1 MKSIILFL
9 ITAIALSTNSLASQ
23 DQSQVPAILNSLP
36 PAATASPLTWATS
49 PRKGEMA
56 EARRWVSAKLE
67 GSAQTNPYSGH
78 ISVSFKGEVLKNMAT
93 TSAYGV
99 LRGGVPLRIADK
111 KYVSGL
117 YCPSEGKIVVHL
129 PGPAKSFKAI
139 VGVDSNQET
148 GFYSNAGRGRVIARV
163 EVNGQEMFRSDVMHG
178 GMPGES
184 VAVELGGAEEFV
196 LHLDDAGGGIV
207 QRVNFNKAN
216 WAEAQVT
223 LADGRMIW
231 LSDLPFG
238 PLREDY
244 TTDLPFSFQY
254 GGRPSSELITKW
266 ERKHSVRNLDEK
278 RTEHTLIY
286 SDPATGLELRCIGL
300 EYKDYPTVEWMLY
313 FKNTSNRTTPIIEN
327 ILALDMT
334 VERDNEG
341 EFVLHHNVGS
351 SHSMVKIGRSDY
363 QPLETKLERGTEKLV
378 GSSTGLPGAGDFPY
392 FNFTWRG
399 KGVIVAIGW
408 PGQWAGRFKR
418 DNERKLKIEAGQ
430 ELTRFKLLPGE
441 EVRAPR
447 IVMLFWEGDWIRAQN
462 LWRRWMM
469 AHNMP
474 RPGGKLPKPQIAA
487 SSASQYIEMSEA
499 NEENQLAFIERYAK
513 EGIKFDYWWIDAGWH
528 VFKDYWLNIGTWEPD
543 PIKFPRGLRPISDH
557 LHARGQKMILWFA
570 PEYATPGTLI
580 YNKPPEWLLGRDDE
594 RFKQVNLGNPAAR
607 NWLIDYID
615 KQIKQQGVD
624 LYRHDA
630 NPPLSYWRG
639 KEAADRQG
647 ITENHYVDGYLAYW
661 DEIRARNPDMLTDI
675 CAGGGGRNDVE
686 GMRRA
691 VPLWRSDFA
700 YETTGMQ
707 NITYGMSMW
716 VPYFGT
722 GVSEFDMYACRSQ
735 MAPALSCVWDL
746 RNRGLDYEFI
756 RRFIA
761 QWRQVADNYYG
772 DYYPLTTFRAEDDVW
787 MAWQFDR
794 PEVGEGMVQA
804 FRRPKSD
811 VTTMRFRLRG
821 LDPESRYTVTNLD
834 VEGSVRM
841 TGRELLEQG
850 LIITLEDCPMAAII
864 TYRKLK

>member
-1 MKSIILFL
+1 
-9 ITAIALSTNSLASQ
+9 
-23 DQSQVPAILNSLP
+23 
-36 PAATASPLTWATS
+36 
-49 PRKGEMA
+49 
-56 EARRWVSAKLE
+56 
-67 GSAQTNPYSGH
+67 
-78 ISVSFKGEVLKNMAT
+78 
-93 TSAYGV
+93 
-99 LRGGVPLRIADK
+99 
-111 KYVSGL
+111 
-117 YCPSEGKIVVHL
+117 
-129 PGPAKSFKAI
+129 
-139 VGVDSNQET
+139 
-148 GFYSNAGRGRVIARV
+148 
-163 EVNGQEMFRSDVMHG
+163 
-178 GMPGES
+178 
-184 VAVELGGAEEFV
+184 
-196 LHLDDAGGGIV
+196 
-207 QRVNFNKAN
+207 
-216 WAEAQVT
+216 
-223 LADGRMIW
+223 
-231 LSDLPFG
+231 
-238 PLREDY
+238 
-244 TTDLPFSFQY
+244 
-254 GGRPSSELITKW
+254 
-266 ERKHSVRNLDEK
+266 
-278 RTEHTLIY
+278 
-286 SDPATGLELRCIGL
+286 
-300 EYKDYPTVEWMLY
+300 
-313 FKNTSNRTTPIIEN
+313 
-327 ILALDMT
+327 
-334 VERDNEG
+334 
-341 EFVLHHNVGS
+341 
-351 SHSMVKIGRSDY
+351 
-363 QPLETKLERGTEKLV
+363 
-378 GSSTGLPGAGDFPY
+378 
-392 FNFTWRG
+392 
-399 KGVIVAIGW
+399 
-408 PGQWAGRFKR
+408 
-418 DNERKLKIEAGQ
+418 
-430 ELTRFKLLPGE
+430 
-441 EVRAPR
+441 
-447 IVMLFWEGDWIRAQN
+447 MLFWEGDWIRAQN

-474 RPGGKLPKPQIAA
+474 RSGGKFPKPQIAA

-499 NEENQLAFIERYAK
+499 NEENQLAFIDRYAE

-624 LYRHDA
+624 LYRHDS

-647 ITENHYVDGYLAYW
+647 ITENHFVDGYLAYW

-756 RRFIA
+756 RRFVA
-761 QWRQVADNYYG
+761 QWRQVVDNYYG

-850 LIITLEDCPMAAII
+850 LTITLEDCPMAAII